1 MELITDLWL
10 PVLVGTIAL
19 QIASTL
25 AWMVLPHHFGDHQK
39 LVAESALM
47 ELISEK
53 KISAG
58 SYMFPYPD
66 SADQMNSKEHQDRY
80 NKGPR
85 GTIHVYAPA
94 NMPLNMLKTLCYFFV
109 TVGTIGYITHIACP
123 PGARNDKFHACVS
136 HRWHRR
142 HSDVCQQRGA
152 GSHLVRPTDVDND
165 DRRSRVWTDRGFSV
179 RAAVAGR
186 GVSFQLAISNPV
198 SWKYTPLIPDDA
210 DVALIGVIKKR
221 PIDMGRSVVFF

>member
-39 LVAESALM
+39 LVPENKLM
-47 ELISEK
+47 ELITKEK
-53 KISAG
+53 ITAG

-66 SADQMNSKEHQDRY
+66 SANQMNSKEHQDRY

-123 PGARNDKFHACVS
+123 PEAETTDFMRVFRIAGTVGILTYASSGVLDRIWFV
-136 HRWHRR
+136 RR
-142 HSDVCQQRGA
+142 M
-152 GSHLVRPTDVDND
+152 
-165 DRRSRVWTDRGFSV
+165 WT
-179 RAAVAGR
+179 
-186 GVSFQLAISNPV
+186 
-198 SWKYTPLIPDDA
+198 TM
-210 DVALIGVIKKR
+210 
-221 PIDMGRSVVFF
+221 IDGVVFGLIVGVVFALLWPAGA